1 MGNITSEYAIK
12 EQADVF
18 FKKIYTLNK
27 QELQRLYET
36 LQQEQKRYVQER
48 ASNIF
53 TNESLRKSFYTALV
67 EKQKIIDS
75 RASSHQR
82 EKVDNITQFLLSCK
96 SYFFKST
103 QQESRQQRQELP
115 EMTEKLARKL
125 FHLKVREKL
134 DETYLKKQFRKLA
147 LKYHPD
153 RPEGDTELF
162 EHISDAYILLLEKA
176 TMQKQDKQFNEIK
189 RESCAFRKKFE
200 SQGYQ
205 NKKLKKGPKGKFDVN
220 RFNKLFQENRVA
232 TVEDD
237 GYSDWMKD
245 NTDNFIDES
254 EVQKKL
260 GGNTSGNRFNDV
272 FSSLVPAKKQNEI
285 VKYEGPQALYQGGEQ
300 ASELGVDKILNF
312 GGGNEKIKYTDLRE
326 AHSGE
331 RMIDP
336 NDVSLYD
343 HKNVEKLKQERTQ
356 IKDYSEEEW
365 SRYQQALIQ
374 KEEAQKQRTEYLK
387 QQDEQSARRYDS
399 IHSRMLENVWRQ

>member
-12 EQADVF
+12 EQGDVF

-27 QELQRLYET
+27 QELQRLFET
-36 LQQEQKRYVQER
+36 LQQEQQRYAQEHV
-48 ASNIF
+48 SNIF
-53 TNESLRKSFYTALV
+53 TNETLRKSFYTTLV

-75 RASSHQR
+75 RASREHR

-103 QQESRQQRQELP
+103 QQESRQKQQELP

-125 FHLKVREKL
+125 FHLQIKEKL
-134 DETYLKKQFRKLA
+134 DESYLKKQFRKLA

-153 RPEGDTELF
+153 RPNGDTELF
-162 EHISDAYILLLEKA
+162 EHISDAYILLLEKVKL
-176 TMQKQDKQFNEIK
+176 QQEDKQYNELK
-189 RESCAFRKKFE
+189 RESRAFRKNFE

-220 RFNKLFQENRVA
+220 RFNKLFQENRVP

-237 GYSDWMKD
+237 GYSDWMKE

-254 EVQKKL
+254 TVQQKL
-260 GGNTSGNRFNDV
+260 GGNTSGTRFNDV
-272 FSSLVPAKKQNEI
+272 FTSIVPSKKQSEI

-300 ASELGVDKILNF
+300 AVELGVDKIGNF
-312 GGGNEKIKYTDLRE
+312 GGGTEKIKYTDLRE

-331 RMIDP
+331 RMIDV
-336 NDVSLYD
+336 NDVELYN
-343 HKNVEKLKQERTQ
+343 HKNVDKLKQERTQ

-365 SRYQQALIQ
+365 SRYQQALLQ
-374 KEEAQKQRTEYLK
+374 KEELQSKRIEYLK
-387 QQDEQSARRYDS
+387 KQDEQSAKRYDS